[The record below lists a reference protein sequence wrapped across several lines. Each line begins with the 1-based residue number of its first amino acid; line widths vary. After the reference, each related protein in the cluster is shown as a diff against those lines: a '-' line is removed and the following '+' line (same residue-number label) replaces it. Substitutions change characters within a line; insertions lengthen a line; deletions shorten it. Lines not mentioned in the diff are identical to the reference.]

1 MELKPLLT
9 SFRAKAGYEII
20 QNTIDTNQLRFI
32 GRVPEKR
39 VADWLDAVS
48 SLLDRS
54 GEHWS
59 IDVSRHYFKRAGKL
73 VFAWRVIVRAKDLE
87 ATVNDIINVL
97 HATPASTRSELKEV
111 PLIGADL
118 RARNPAPG
126 ARGAFTPETF
136 APGRR

>member
-9 SFRAKAGYEII
+9 SFGAKVGYEVV
-20 QNTIDTNQLRFI
+20 QETVNANQLRLI

-39 VADWLDAVS
+39 AGDWLDAVS
-48 SLLDRS
+48 SLIDRS

-59 IDVSRHYFKRAGKL
+59 IDISRHYFKRDGKL
-73 VFAWRVIVRAKDLE
+73 VFAWRVIIRAKDLE

-111 PLIGADL
+111 PLIGADV
-118 RARNPAPG
+118 RSRNPGPG
-126 ARGAFTPETF
+126 QRGAFSPDAF
-136 APGRR
+136 VPGRR